1 MKSVE
6 VSGQRII
13 SIWKII
19 GEAVTRCVRQSIASL
34 AEIAANI
41 WLLPVK
47 LIVSGSCGCQE

>member
-1 MKSVE
+1 ME
-6 VSGQRII
+6 
-13 SIWKII
+13 II